1 MYCKNC
7 KKEVVEGSE
16 FCPYCGNK
24 LSSDSENLGPINYKV
39 YDIGQTNIK
48 PKKRT
53 GKGLIIVIICCV
65 ILIASAIYIVISS
78 NSSSKKSSSTDE
90 NIVQQEDFVIYE
102 LNEAGF
108 YKTDYILEERF
119 NQKGDLTYCKYKS
132 ADKIYE
138 ENYTYIYDSQG
149 RVTQIILNN
158 GYETTLNIDYIEDD
172 IIKITTT
179 YELAKYEYDFN
190 YIEGQDIIEVVEYST
205 FNQTIGNVIQG
216 QRQYDGKFIITT
228 KTINGKQYSLITE
241 INDNGQVERQKIY
254 ENSTDSDSSLTML
267 NIIPLQY
274 IDLIVGNKSTNI
286 ITEYLG
292 LSCISLPI
300 INGGKDI
307 LDIDFENN
315 SSEVRGKYFYDNQ
328 GRMLYGKN
336 NNSQM
341 YYKYEAVENNY
352 YWAETIMEADEEDY
366 QGLGM
371 QGRYI
376 KQRIKFYTN
385 ENNEIYR
392 YELYNVEYL
401 SEEEFTTLKE
411 EYMEYINNNK
421 IDSDSIIVEFTEQG
435 NTNNQT
441 EEQNEVTNSSNVN
454 TIIDNNTNINT
465 SENDYQQDTSD
476 NNNNSYSE
484 TNNSEDIDDTLE
496 ITSMTLRNGINLA
509 QAGNF
514 TSRTE
519 NIALELEVDFY
530 MGNDVKEED
539 KNFTAT
545 INGED
550 VSISENALDH
560 MEPNIKF
567 VKNDVTLK
575 LGKNTFKVNVT
586 NGKGVSESKTYTITF
601 SPYKPKFYSTYT
613 HGNIL
618 YIEVRNEEFTVL
630 DSGFTVTVNGK
641 STEKEH
647 TSPEVERFS
656 YVMEDGETEFKIV
669 AKDKYGQSIT
679 KNYEI

>member
-1 MYCKNC
+1 MYCNNC
-7 KKEVVEGSE
+7 GNEVVEGSE
-16 FCPYCGNK
+16 FCPYCGSKINK
-24 LSSDSENLGPINYKV
+24 ANNETLGPMNYKV
-39 YDIGQTNIK
+39 YDIGQNNIK
-48 PKKRT
+48 PKKKI
-53 GKGLIIVIICCV
+53 GKGLIITIICC
-65 ILIASAIYIVISS
+65 IALIGSAIYFTIIADNGSS
-78 NSSSKKSSSTDE
+78 RKSSSTNE
-90 NIVQQEDFVIYE
+90 NIAQQEDFVTYE

-149 RVTQIILNN
+149 RVSQITLNN
-158 GYETTLNIDYIEDD
+158 GYETTLNIDYIEND

-179 YELAKYEYDFN
+179 CELAKYEYDFN
-190 YIEGQDIIEVVEYST
+190 YIEGQDIVEVVKYST

-216 QRQYDGKFIITT
+216 QRQYERKFIITT

-254 ENSTDSDSSLTML
+254 ENSTHLDSSLTML

-274 IDLIVGNKSTNI
+274 IDLIVGNKSANI
-286 ITEYLG
+286 IAGLG

-421 IDSDSIIVEFTEQG
+421 IDSDGIIVEFTEQG

-441 EEQNEVTNSSNVN
+441 EEQSGDNTTEIVDTEEFGNIKLTTTTDSLIKKNTLMEYLQDNEWVQDNLILKKNVFGDVIASNNQQAVKYNVINDNMIITYTNYQGSGDGARCSILTFRDGKVN
-454 TIIDNNTNINT
+454 ITRFEEGTTRYT
-465 SENDYQQDTSD
+465 SY
-476 NNNNSYSE
+476 
-484 TNNSEDIDDTLE
+484 
-496 ITSMTLRNGINLA
+496 
-509 QAGNF
+509 
-514 TSRTE
+514 
-519 NIALELEVDFY
+519 
-530 MGNDVKEED
+530 
-539 KNFTAT
+539 T
-545 INGED
+545 INKD
-550 VSISENALDH
+550 N
-560 MEPNIKF
+560 
-567 VKNDVTLK
+567 
-575 LGKNTFKVNVT
+575 
-586 NGKGVSESKTYTITF
+586 
-601 SPYKPKFYSTYT
+601 
-613 HGNIL
+613 NIL
-618 YIEVRNEEFTVL
+618 Y
-630 DSGFTVTVNGK
+630 
-641 STEKEH
+641 
-647 TSPEVERFS
+647 S
-656 YVMEDGETEFKIV
+656 YHSFMGYTLYRIFKIKENGV
-669 AKDKYGQSIT
+669 EIIGSLEMDDYVDQESGNRILKYRFNKEEINKERYEELKSQYIVENDNNENKFETLFMGY
-679 KNYEI
+679 NYREE